1 MWTGSLFSRVTV
13 LLQHDFL
20 PRHEINLVQDFF
32 GPVPPPFLDNEGTTL
47 SLFQAGWVSACGV
60 GVVVG
65 GGVSIRL
72 LTVKLPHSEPALP
85 TAGSVRSGG
94 SILKGCVNT
103 SEGWVGEGEGTWGV
117 SPHP

>member
-1 MWTGSLFSRVTV
+1 MG
-13 LLQHDFL
+13 
-20 PRHEINLVQDFF
+20 
-32 GPVPPPFLDNEGTTL
+32 
-47 SLFQAGWVSACGV
+47 VSVWSGCG
-60 GVVVG
+60 GG

-103 SEGWVGEGEGTWGV
+103 SEGWVGEGMWGV
-117 SPHP
+117 SPHPQLLSADTHWTLTNIHTCTRTKRSLCTQHQPVFFDVRVTFKMSLGS